1 MTMSECGQLDMTLSQ
16 AIRVLERMVDE
27 GSRFANLERGLR
39 CGAVFFLCHAG
50 SDAFGTNVVPKK
62 GERFDNVIRALQ
74 NAGFDTMAG
83 DYFDFRGRAISW
95 YHDLVLNGS
104 LSGDTTMSERTPLPS
119 SAHAEADRDAFLA
132 AAAESPFEQ
141 DPCLPRGYVAFDS

>member
-1 MTMSECGQLDMTLSQ
+1 M
-16 AIRVLERMVDE
+16 
-27 GSRFANLERGLR
+27 
-39 CGAVFFLCHAG
+39 
-50 SDAFGTNVVPKK
+50 
-62 GERFDNVIRALQ
+62 IRALQ

-141 DPCLPRGYVAFDS
+141 DPCLPRGYLAFDLMTFD